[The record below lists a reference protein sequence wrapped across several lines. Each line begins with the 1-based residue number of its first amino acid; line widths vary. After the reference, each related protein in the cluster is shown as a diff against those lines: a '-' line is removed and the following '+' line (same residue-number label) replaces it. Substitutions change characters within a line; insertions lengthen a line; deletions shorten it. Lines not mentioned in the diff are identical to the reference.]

1 MSLGHKDVHAMAA
14 LAKLEVRDDELDQVT
29 HNLTEILAFVEQLQN
44 VDTDGVAPMAHP
56 LGDLTQR
63 LRPDAPATV
72 HSREQLQANATSV
85 GDGFY
90 RVPKVIE

>member
-1 MSLGHKDVHAMAA
+1 MSLGHEDVHAMAA
-14 LAKLEVRDDELDQVT
+14 LAKLEVTSEEVDQVT
-29 HNLTEILAFVEQLQN
+29 QNLTGILAFVEQLQD

-63 LRPDAPATV
+63 LRPDSPTV
-72 HSREQLQANATSV
+72 KHTREQLQANAGSV

>member
-14 LAKLEVRDDELDQVT
+14 LAKLEVTAQDVDQVT
-29 HNLTEILAFVEQLQN
+29 QNLAGILEFVEQLQDVN
-44 VDTDGVAPMAHP
+44 TDGVAPMAHP

-63 LRPDAPATV
+63 LRPDSSSTT
-72 HSREQLQANATSV
+72 HTREQLQANAGSV